1 MKYDEIRY
9 SKISDISE
17 VDIKVWILD
26 EITSLASDCGQNIDN
41 EMTLHIGRRLF
52 EKLNTTY
59 RSWYIGD
66 IHAVFQMGLS
76 GAYGT
81 FRKVTVQ
88 SLFSFLKIAQAQRSN
103 LMAQKAE
110 NEAKNRVTVV
120 ESTVSEFL
128 AWASGKMICLEY
140 TNPGYNPIAEKRV
153 SPQVMALADEYAE
166 AKDFGVLHAFEN
178 RLRNEA
184 IKYAEI

>member
-1 MKYDEIRY
+1 MKYDEISHR
-9 SKISDISE
+9 KISDVSE
-17 VDIKVWILD
+17 TDVKMWIWD
-26 EITSLASDCGQNIDN
+26 EITYLANDCGQNIDAD
-41 EMTLHIGRRLF
+41 MLQHIGRRLF

-59 RSWYIGD
+59 RSWYVGD

-88 SLFSFLKIAQAQRSN
+88 SLFSFLKIAQSQRSN

-110 NEAKNRVTVV
+110 NEAKNRVTVI
-120 ESTVSEFL
+120 ENNVSEFL

-140 TNPGYNPIAEKRV
+140 TNPGYNAIAERRV
-153 SPQVMALADEYAE
+153 SPQVMALADEYAQ

-184 IKYAEI
+184 LKYAEI